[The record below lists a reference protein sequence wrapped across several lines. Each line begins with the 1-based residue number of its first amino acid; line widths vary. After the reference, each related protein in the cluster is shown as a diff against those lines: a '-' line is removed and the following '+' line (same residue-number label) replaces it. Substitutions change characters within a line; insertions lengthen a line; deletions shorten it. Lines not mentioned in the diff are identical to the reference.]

1 MDVFFRNVM
10 CIKCFIDSYV
20 STYVVVEIV
29 IVIWF
34 HKALGI
40 HFTSKNIARLI
51 KQDNNISNRIKS
63 NMRHKRKD
71 ETRKCFTVK
80 HENA

>member
-1 MDVFFRNVM
+1 MFHRFV
-10 CIKCFIDSYV
+10 CQ
-20 STYVVVEIV
+20 YVVVEIV

-34 HKALGI
+34 DKALGI
-40 HFTSKNIARLI
+40 LQKYCKINEARQQYFI
-51 KQDNNISNRIKS
+51 QYFHYQIKS

>member
-1 MDVFFRNVM
+1 M
-10 CIKCFIDSYV
+10 
-20 STYVVVEIV
+20 YVVVEIV

-40 HFTSKNIARLI
+40 HFTSKNIARLM
-51 KQDNNISNRIKS
+51 KQDNNISFNISNRIKS